1 MANDSSASSK
11 RAPNFTKT
19 EEEILV
25 QLVKKHDKVLECKR
39 TDTNSNILKEETW
52 KTISKEFNSTTGTF
66 RDSPTLR
73 RKYKNLKKKAKKKF
87 ADLKCHVKGTGG
99 GEPANIVFDSI
110 DETIQSMLGTQ
121 LTGMTSQFD
130 SDATLVIQNDEST
143 SEIFKLNTKD
153 LKVQEGISENNI
165 KIIIEDTTSFDNENS
180 VDKENI
186 NEKKDWGKYC
196 PNMLRTQI

>member
-1 MANDSSASSK
+1 SK

-73 RKYKNLKKKAKKKF
+73 RKYENLKKKTKKKF
-87 ADLKCHVKGTGG
+87 ADLKCHLKGTGG
-99 GEPANIVFDSI
+99 G
-110 DETIQSMLGTQ
+110 
-121 LTGMTSQFD
+121 
-130 SDATLVIQNDEST
+130 
-143 SEIFKLNTKD
+143 
-153 LKVQEGISENNI
+153 
-165 KIIIEDTTSFDNENS
+165 
-180 VDKENI
+180 
-186 NEKKDWGKYC
+186 
-196 PNMLRTQI
+196 

>member
-1 MANDSSASSK
+1 MANNSSASLK

-66 RDSPTLR
+66 RDPPTLR
-73 RKYKNLKKKAKKKF
+73 RKYENLKKKTKKKF

-143 SEIFKLNTKD
+143 SQIFKLNTKD
-153 LKVQEGISENNI
+153 LEVQEGINENNI
-165 KIIIEDTTSFDNENS
+165 KIIIEDTTSFDNENTE
-180 VDKENI
+180 DTRRILMKKKIGENI
-186 NEKKDWGKYC
+186 AQVC
-196 PNMLRTQI
+196 